1 MLPERQK
8 KAKHTQVLPDRAWE
22 GTQAFGVY
30 LGGDSALRVILG
42 SIMQRSLRPF
52 CSQVRF
58 QFYPYTSRCFM
69 HLCNPRF
76 SGMCLND
83 G

>member
-30 LGGDSALRVILG
+30 LGGGLGPARHPGVHHAEEPEALLLSGAFPVL
-42 SIMQRSLRPF
+42 SIHVTLLHAFVQP
-52 CSQVRF
+52 QV
-58 QFYPYTSRCFM
+58 
-69 HLCNPRF
+69 
-76 SGMCLND
+76 
-83 G
+83 